1 MSDTQ
6 LTAQS
11 LGRRFAIITAIRSA
25 FAMSSGGV
33 LLRLLP
39 LLAGCGLAL
48 QGTRA
53 GTVPAEA
60 NALLQGKF
68 DNRQQVAAAQS
79 DPQGQIPHM
88 TVAIEPTSQSDW
100 TLWHVHLEVNPENAF
115 DQTWAMQTRLEHDGS
130 TSLIPYYQYKPK
142 GLATV
147 ATFDPKTWLSLE
159 ACALR
164 GEFTKARIRGMSEGE
179 PCVAVTMSL
188 GPIRT
193 LLPVGI
199 DREAEWLRLDL
210 NYRGARTRIDARRVP

>member
-1 MSDTQ
+1 MFDTQ
-6 LTAQS
+6 LTRQS
-11 LGRRFAIITAIRSA
+11 RGRRFSATTSIRSV
-25 FAMSSGGV
+25 FAMNSNGV
-33 LLRLLP
+33 LFRLLS

-48 QGTRA
+48 QGMFA

-68 DNRQQVAAAQS
+68 DNQQQVAAAQP
-79 DPQGQIPHM
+79 DPQGQIPHV

-130 TSLIPYYQYKPK
+130 TSLIPYYQYKPT
-142 GLATV
+142 GPATV

-164 GEFTKARIRGMSEGE
+164 GEFTKARIKGMSEGE

-193 LLPVGI
+193 LLPVGM
-199 DREAEWLRLDL
+199 DREGEWLRLDL
-210 NYRGARTRIDARRVP
+210 NYRGARMRIDARHVQ